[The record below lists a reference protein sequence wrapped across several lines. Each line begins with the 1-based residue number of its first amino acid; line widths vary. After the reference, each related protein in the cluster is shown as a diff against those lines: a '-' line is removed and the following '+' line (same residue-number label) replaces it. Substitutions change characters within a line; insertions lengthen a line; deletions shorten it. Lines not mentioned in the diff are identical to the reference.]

1 MSSNKNQVFM
11 KGALILM
18 IANLT
23 VKLIGAGFKIPLT
36 YVLGKE
42 GMGLFSSSYQMYAWM
57 FVIATAGFPVA
68 ISRMVA
74 ESRARG
80 NITESKKIFS
90 CSLILMGIIGM
101 IGAAILYFGAG
112 IFTDFMMN
120 RDAELGIQAI
130 APALFFVGVM
140 SAFRG
145 YFQGRQDMIP
155 TAVSEVVEALG
166 KLIFGFLLAVML
178 MPLGLAYGSAG
189 AVFGVT
195 VGAFGGMVIIV
206 IMYSVKNRKDRK
218 GGPADFGQPRS
229 VGGIVSELAKIAIPI
244 TIGASVFS
252 LTSVIDMVMIMRRLQ
267 DGAGFSYEQ
276 ALGLWG
282 SYSGYANPVFN
293 MPPSIIT
300 PIGISIVPAV
310 AAAMAG
316 NDIRF
321 ARRITGTA
329 VKVTTLFALPAS
341 IGVSVLSGPILMF
354 LFQDKFAEQSL
365 TLLALVIV
373 FVSLVMVTNATLQAV
388 GKEYVPV
395 INMLIGGAIKIIV
408 NYILVGIPEININGA
423 PIGSMLCYIVILT
436 LNIYSIKKSVGV
448 KFGIIPTVVKPLLSS
463 VAMGIVAIV
472 AYNYTEFLGN
482 RVAVVIAIAVAGVV
496 YLGMIFLLGAVTKED
511 MQMLPKSE
519 KLIPVM
525 ERFKLIRR

>member
-1 MSSNKNQVFM
+1 M

-18 IANLT
+18 IANLL

-80 NITESKKIFS
+80 NISESKKIFR
-90 CSLILMGIIGM
+90 CSILLMTIIGIIGS
-101 IGAAILYFGAG
+101 AILYFGAET
-112 IFTDFMMN
+112 FTEFMMN
-120 RDAELGIQAI
+120 RDAKLGIESI
-130 APALFFVGVM
+130 APALLFVGIM

-145 YFQGRQDMIP
+145 YFQGRQDMMP

-166 KLIFGFLLAVML
+166 KLIFGFLLAVWL
-178 MPLGLAYGSAG
+178 MPRGLSYGSAG

-195 VGAFGGMVIIV
+195 VGAFGGMAVIGTIYIV
-206 IMYSVKNRKDRK
+206 KSRRNNES
-218 GGPADFGQPRS
+218 PLADFGNPRS
-229 VGGIVSELAKIAIPI
+229 VGSIIGELAKIAIPI

-252 LTSVIDMVMIMRRLQ
+252 LTSVIDMIMIMRRLQ
-267 DGAGFSYEQ
+267 EGAGFSYEQ

-310 AAAMAG
+310 AAAMASG
-316 NDIRF
+316 DKIF

-329 VKVTTLFALPAS
+329 VKVTTLFALPAA
-341 IGVSVLSGPILMF
+341 IGVSVLAGPILLF
-354 LFQDKFAEQSL
+354 LFQDNFAEQSL

-373 FVSLVMVTNATLQAV
+373 FVSLVMVTNSTLQAI

-395 INMLIGGAIKIIV
+395 VNMLIGGAIKIIV

-423 PIGSMLCYIVILT
+423 PIGSMLCYIVILA
-436 LNIYSIKKSVGV
+436 LNIRSIKSAMGV
-448 KFGIIPTVVKPLLSS
+448 RFGIVPTVVKPLLSS
-463 VAMGIVAIV
+463 VVMGVVAVVVYNYAQVLGNRIGVIVAI
-472 AYNYTEFLGN
+472 LS
-482 RVAVVIAIAVAGVV
+482 AGAV
-496 YLGMIFLLGAVTKED
+496 YLGVLFILGAVTEED

-519 KLIPVM
+519 KLIPIM
-525 ERFKLIRR
+525 QKYKLIRR